1 MKIDFDG
8 RMWDLDILDIP
19 VGQCEAVE
27 KYVPAKGMGDWY
39 NQLDAGNT
47 KAVIALWWVL
57 RKQAGEE
64 TGPISQPGDGFRPV
78 RLLFAF
84 NAAGRAEAAAEAEAA
99 EAAEL
104 AAEQDPGP
112 TPPRTPARGSRAKPP
127 GTATAAGTGGG
138 GEPHLPG

>member
-27 KYVPAKGMGDWY
+27 KYVPARGMGDWY

-47 KAVIALWWVL
+47 RAVIALWWVL
-57 RKQAGEE
+57 RRQAGEE
-64 TGPISQPGDGFRPV
+64 TGPISAPGDSFRPV

-84 NAAGRAEAAAEAEAA
+84 NTAAKAEAAAEAEAA

-112 TPPRTPARGSRAKPP
+112 TPPRTPGRGSPAKP
-127 GTATAAGTGGG
+127 ATAETAGDGGG
-138 GEPHLPG
+138 HPPG